1 MCNRNSTA
9 TAKSGPTSSTAHLT
23 LIAEVSHPDPIKFY
37 AEIDLFDG
45 KLHAK
50 GALHML
56 V

>member
-1 MCNRNSTA
+1 M
-9 TAKSGPTSSTAHLT
+9 T

-37 AEIDLFDG
+37 AEIDLFDD

-56 V
+56 VWIVRYSSYYLLPNTKT